1 MDYEAKI
8 RELTERI
15 ERLEKYENRRI
26 LKKKIKIAWSVTKVV
41 IIIVILLSSYF
52 YVYKKVIKPYKD
64 KVDYVEEKVDS
75 VESFVKEKWE
85 SIKKY
90 TSFLQ

>member
-8 RELTERI
+8 KELTERI
-15 ERLEKYENRRI
+15 ERLEKFENRRI
-26 LKKKIKIAWSVTKVV
+26 LKKRIKIAWSVTKVMVV
-41 IIIVILLSSYF
+41 IIAIGASYYYF
-52 YVYKKVIKPYKD
+52 VKPYKE
-64 KVDYVEEKVDS
+64 KIDYVEEKVDN

-85 SIKKY
+85 SLKKY

>member
-8 RELTERI
+8 KELTERI
-15 ERLEKYENRRI
+15 ERLEKFENRRI
-26 LKKKIKIAWSVTKVV
+26 LKKKIKIAWSITKVV
-41 IIIVILLSSYF
+41 VVIVILLSSYF

-64 KVDYVEEKVDS
+64 KIDYVEEKVDG
-75 VESFVKEKWE
+75 VEKFVKDKWE

-90 TSFLQ
+90 TPFLQ